1 MKNIKSIV
9 SVLVTRYVLLAIIL
23 LCALSIDSFAQNRE
37 FRATWLTT
45 VWGIDWPKTTIPLNG
60 TDAQKEYARNQQK
73 KELCNILDSLK
84 EANMNATFFQVR
96 GMSDAMYQS
105 KYENWSKYLTGTRGG
120 DPGYDPLEYAI
131 QEAHKRGIELHAWLN
146 PYRYSSSTDT
156 YSKLENDYAKQHPDW
171 ILDYGEATIL
181 DPGLPEVRQ
190 RIQEIIADIVTRYDV
205 DGIVFDDYFYA
216 YGGTSSTL
224 DKATQDKYRPE
235 GKDLGD
241 WRRENVDMMIKDV
254 YDTIQVIK
262 PYVKFGVSPFGTWT
276 TDKKVA
282 DAHGITLPGGVGQTG
297 NMYAEIYC
305 DPIAWLEQG
314 TVDYISP
321 QIYWTTTS
329 AYPFGVLSN
338 WWSEISSR
346 FGRHFYASHSVSGL
360 NGSLTPA
367 PQRRGLS
374 NIEAQ
379 AFAEAE
385 ETIDYGDM
393 LRAPQKRA
401 FTQTEVGAQIN
412 YNRTYDVND
421 APGSVMYNTN
431 KTINTL
437 SFIQYLKLRIY
448 TTKILPPHIN
458 WKDGS
463 IPASPSGFAKEG
475 NWLTW
480 TNESSLYRTA
490 IYAIPEGYTGA
501 DKYAP
506 KHLVD
511 LVFDSLKYEIP
522 EEYASG
528 YTFAVTAVNRYGAES
543 APTILDG
550 EFVKPVVPN
559 LVYPQKE
566 ASVLMP
572 CLFQWEA
579 ASAPWVR
586 YQWQLA
592 TDVEFDNM
600 IATRTVEVA
609 EFNTS
614 VMYNIQDG
622 ENYFWRVRTITEG
635 GASEWSEVRKF
646 TSKLFGFNSPDNN
659 AADLELTPFFTW
671 DDASNYGEVQYTFE
685 LATDYEFDAID
696 IVYREVLDRN
706 QLQLPSG
713 LLLYS
718 TTYYARVSVSAG
730 SVSAISP
737 TLSFTTKDIEI
748 PVPEILSPR
757 NGETFNAK
765 SVLITWAEQPS
776 NGFRIELATSDK
788 FPART
793 TKVKTV
799 DPYTYEYEFT
809 GLSYNTYYVRVRAEK
824 PHGYITGY
832 SDTVMFVLSDV
843 VDVQNVANRELK
855 VVRLDNDNVEIS
867 GFSGTKDIEMVT
879 IYSVLGQKITDYK
892 FDSTMSSDR
901 IIFNI
906 SNLPYG
912 TYLLKICCKTDF
924 EILKF
929 QK

>member
-1 MKNIKSIV
+1 MKK
-9 SVLVTRYVLLAIIL
+9 IL
-23 LCALSIDSFAQNRE
+23 LLILCVVHCVLCVDLVAQNRE

-45 VWGIDWPKTTIPLNG
+45 VWGIDWPKTTIPVNG

-105 KYENWSKYLTGTRGG
+105 KYEYWSKYLTGTRGG

-156 YSKLENDYAKQHPDW
+156 YSKLENDYAMQHPDW

-216 YGGTSSTL
+216 YGGTSNAL
-224 DKATQDKYRPE
+224 DKATQEKYRPE

-329 AYPFGVLSN
+329 AYPYGILSN

-346 FGRHFYASHSVSGL
+346 FGRHFYASHSVSAL
-360 NGSLTPA
+360 NGSSSPA

-374 NIEAQ
+374 NIESQ
-379 AFAEAE
+379 VF
-385 ETIDYGDM
+385 ETETNEIDIDL
-393 LRAPQKRA
+393 LRSPQKRA
-401 FTQTEVGAQIN
+401 FKQGEIGTQIN
-412 YNRTYDVND
+412 YNRMYDVND

-431 KTINTL
+431 KTVNTL
-437 SFIQYLKLRIY
+437 NFIQYLKLRIY
-448 TTKILPPHIN
+448 TTKILTPHIN
-458 WKDGS
+458 WKDNS
-463 IPASPSGFAKEG
+463 IPASPINFVRNG
-475 NWLTW
+475 NTLMWE
-480 TNESSLYRTA
+480 NESSLYRTA
-490 IYAIPEGYTGA
+490 VYAIPEGYISE

-506 KHLVD
+506 KYLAEV
-511 LVFDSLKYEIP
+511 VFDVTTYEIP
-522 EEYASG
+522 EEYAEG
-528 YTFAVTAVNRYGAES
+528 YTFALTAVNRYGAES
-543 APTILDG
+543 APILLDG
-550 EFVKPVVPN
+550 NEVELQAPT
-559 LVYPQKE
+559 LIYPLND

-572 CLFQWEA
+572 CVFKWGQYSTSWA
-579 ASAPWVR
+579 K

-592 TDVEFDNM
+592 KDAQFDSL
-600 IATRTVEVA
+600 IATRTVDVS

-614 VMYNIQDG
+614 VMYNIID
-622 ENYFWRVRTITEG
+622 NNSYYWRVRTITEG
-635 GASEWSEVRKF
+635 GVSDWSEVRKF
-646 TSKLFGFNSPDNN
+646 TSKLFGFNSPTNN
-659 AADLELTPFFTW
+659 SADLDLTPMFTW
-671 DDASNYGEVQYTFE
+671 DDASNYGAPQYTFE
-685 LATDYEFDAID
+685 LSTDYEFLGIN
-696 IVYREVLDRN
+696 IVYREVLSDN
-706 QLQLPSG
+706 QLQIPAS

-730 SVSAISP
+730 SVSAVSP
-737 TLSFTTKDIEI
+737 IVAITTKDIEI
-748 PVPEILSPR
+748 PVPVITSPR
-757 NGETFNAK
+757 NGEIMNSK
-765 SVLITWAEQPS
+765 SIVVTWEEQPS
-776 NGFRIELATSDK
+776 NGFRVELATSNK
-788 FPART
+788 FPARST
-793 TKVKTV
+793 TVKTT
-799 DPYTYEYEFT
+799 DPYTYEFEFT
-809 GLSYNTYYVRVRAEK
+809 GLKYTTYYIRVRAEK
-824 PHGYITGY
+824 PHGYITDY
-832 SDTVMFVLSDV
+832 SDTVMVTLSDV
-843 VDVQNVANRELK
+843 VGVEDWNSGDELK
-855 VVRLDNDNVEIS
+855 IVRLDADNIEIL
-867 GFSGTKDIEMVT
+867 GFSDFEDLESIVV
-879 IYSVLGQKITDYK
+879 YSVLGQKIVDYK
-892 FDSTMSSDR
+892 SENCRDNLD
-901 IIFNI
+901 IILNI
-906 SNLPYG
+906 SNLSNG
-912 TYLLKICCKTDF
+912 TYFLKICYKTCF
-924 EILKF
+924 KILKF